1 MNILITGGSGLVG
14 SAIKKISKNYKYN
27 FIFLS
32 SKDGDLRNY
41 QQTYN
46 IFEKYNPDYVIH
58 LAANVGGLYKNLK
71 YRVEMLEDNIDI
83 NMNVLKCSHKFK
95 VKKCISLLSTCIF
108 PDKVQYPINED
119 MLHLGEPHNSN
130 YPYAYAK
137 RLLEIQSRV
146 YREQY
151 NNNFICLIPT
161 NIYGPNDNYHL
172 ENSHVIPGLIH
183 KCYISKLHN
192 KNFLVRGS
200 GKPLRQFLYSI
211 DLANIIMLVLQ
222 SNQNIQTLIV
232 SPREETSIKDIS
244 MLIYQNIN
252 NKNEIE
258 FDKNSSD
265 GQYKKTVDNT
275 LLRKLFPEFNFTN
288 IKVGIKESVNW
299 FLENYDCIKN

>member
-14 SAIKKISKNYKYN
+14 SAVKEISKNYNYN

-32 SKDGDLRNY
+32 SKDGDLRYY
-41 QQTYN
+41 QDTYD
-46 IFEKYNPDYVIH
+46 IFSKYNPDYVIH

-83 NMNVLKCSHKFK
+83 NMNVLKCSHKFN
-95 VKKCISLLSTCIF
+95 VRKCISLLSTCIF
-108 PDKVQYPINED
+108 PDKVEYPINED

-151 NNNFICLIPT
+151 NSNFICLIPT
-161 NIYGPNDNYHL
+161 NIYGPYDNYHL

-183 KCYISKLHN
+183 KCYLSKLHN
-192 KNFLVRGS
+192 KKFIIKGS
-200 GKPLRQFLYSI
+200 GRPLRQFLYSI
-211 DLANIIMLVLQ
+211 DLANIIMLSLE
-222 SNQNIQTLIV
+222 SNKNIQNLIV
-232 SPREETSIKDIS
+232 SPTEETSIKDIS
-244 MLIYQNIN
+244 TLIYQHIN
-252 NKNEIE
+252 NKNELE

-275 LLRKLFPEFNFTN
+275 LLKSLFPDFKFTN
-288 IKVGIKESVNW
+288 INIGISKSIEW
-299 FLENYDCIKN
+299 FLNNYNNIKK